1 MYVFKGHI
9 FEEFANKAKT
19 GATIKHLN
27 QNKLINFEIPKPS
40 MEEQI
45 KFSNI
50 YKQIDKQKFES
61 MIQLKMMEKIYN
73 IINDRRRYV

>member
-1 MYVFKGHI
+1 
-9 FEEFANKAKT
+9 
-19 GATIKHLN
+19 
-27 QNKLINFEIPKPS
+27 

-45 KFSNI
+45 RFSNI